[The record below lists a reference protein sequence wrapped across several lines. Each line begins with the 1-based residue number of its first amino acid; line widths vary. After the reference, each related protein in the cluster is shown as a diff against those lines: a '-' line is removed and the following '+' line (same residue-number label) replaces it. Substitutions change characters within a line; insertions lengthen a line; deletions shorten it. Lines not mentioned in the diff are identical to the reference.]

1 MLVPPHTFRMT
12 VLLVV
17 GVGVVVLGALI
28 LLLFPDRPGGRI
40 AWQGIEVSSIGA
52 GLPLIVVGI
61 VAIGLSGGGVVGGGG
76 GDGTSGTGQKSAKL
90 KCPDDLEASL
100 PPERIANVEVGADG
114 QIVVGPAASKTPSFG
129 LRFTD
134 GGDTVGAI
142 TARFFPASNVFKIQ
156 TVVDADCRAGK
167 IVSLEGGGVI
177 PDTIPN
183 YRNVRIDFMGRSY
196 LLNLGGGS
204 DIRLNFYNFVP

>member
-1 MLVPPHTFRMT
+1 MT

-17 GVGVVVLGALI
+17 GVAVVVLGALI

-61 VAIGLSGGGVVGGGG
+61 VAIGLSGGGVIGGGG
-76 GDGTSGTGQKSAKL
+76 GDGTSGTRTSGTGQKTAEL

-100 PPERIANVEVGADG
+100 PPERIASVEAGADA
-114 QIVVGPAASKTPSFG
+114 QIVVGQAASKTPPFG

-142 TARFFPASNVFKIQ
+142 RARFFPASDVFKIL
-156 TVVDADCRAGK
+156 TVVDADCHAGE
-167 IVSLEGGGVI
+167 IVSLEGGGVS

-183 YRNVRIDFMGRSY
+183 YRNVRIDLMGRSY
-196 LLNLGGGS
+196 VLNLGGS
-204 DIRLNFYNFVP
+204 TDIRLNFYKFVP